1 MLWTLNDSVEN
12 DVNLSEGIKSPR
24 ENKKSTKKVSI
35 FQRTNDEKT
44 EYIRSNYL
52 DLENVDKH
60 DRKKSNDK
68 NELDVH

>member
-44 EYIRSNYL
+44 EHIRSNYL
-52 DLENVDKH
+52 HLENGDKH

-68 NELDVH
+68 NE